1 MTDRPDSQANF
12 AAVEKAMRQAG
23 LPTLAI
29 RTFEHYFQELA
40 RGQTGL
46 LAETEISPAGD
57 VSRLEDLPADS
68 AFGPALAQ
76 TVVIKLNGG
85 LGTSMGL
92 NQAKSLLPA
101 REGVTFLELIARQV
115 LDLRASSGH
124 TLPLIL
130 MNSFNTDADSLDS
143 LGKLPELAA
152 GQGDVPLSFLQ
163 HRVPRL
169 LEDSLMPV
177 SWPEAPER
185 EWCPPGHGDLYTALM
200 TTGLLDRLLDQDY
213 RWAFVSNADNL
224 GASLEPAILDL
235 MARESIPF
243 LMEVT
248 RRTAADRKGG
258 HVALD
263 RSGQLILRESAQCP
277 ATDLAAFQDIE
288 RHRYF
293 NTNNLWLD
301 LQALKS
307 RLEERDGILGLP
319 LIKNRKHVV
328 PDDPTTP
335 AVIQAETAMGAAIS
349 VFSAAR
355 ILEVPRTRFAPVKTT
370 SDLLVLWSDR
380 YRVNAAGLVQPT
392 TDTPL
397 AVDLDPVHYG
407 NIGNFQARFPAGAPS
422 LIEAQE
428 FSVRGD
434 ISFAANTTIRGKVH
448 LRQTPGTVRQLAEGT
463 ELIDIDERDEL
474 QRCTERGL
482 VGEAADRSRA

>member
-1 MTDRPDSQANF
+1 MNKASPTVDFSAVRGRMQA
-12 AAVEKAMRQAG
+12 AE

-29 RTFEHYFQELA
+29 RTFEHYFQA
-40 RGQTGL
+40 MVRGQTGL
-46 LAETEISPAGD
+46 LAETELSPASD
-57 VSRLEDLPADS
+57 VRRLDDLPTDS
-68 AFGPALAQ
+68 AFGPALGR

-101 REGVTFLELIARQV
+101 REGMSFLELIARQI
-115 LDLRASSGH
+115 LHLRASSGH
-124 TLPLIL
+124 AVPLLL
-130 MNSFNTDADSLDS
+130 MNSFNTEADSLALLDT
-143 LGKLPELAA
+143 LPELAA
-152 GQGDVPLSFLQ
+152 GQGDVPLSLLQ

-200 TTGLLDRLLDQDY
+200 TTGLLDRLLARGY

-248 RRTAADRKGG
+248 RRTPADRKGG
-258 HVALD
+258 HVARD
-263 RSGQLILRESAQCP
+263 KTGQLILRESAQCP
-277 ATDLAAFQDIE
+277 AEDLAAFQDIE

-301 LQALKS
+301 LQALKD
-307 RLEERDGILGLP
+307 LMDARDGILGLP

-328 PDDPTTP
+328 PDDKTTP
-335 AVIQAETAMGAAIS
+335 TVIQIETAMGAAIS
-349 VFSAAR
+349 AFPGAR
-355 ILEVPRTRFAPVKTT
+355 ILDVPRTRFAPVKTT

-380 YRVNAAGLVQPT
+380 YQVDEAGLVQPVT
-392 TDTPL
+392 NTQLT
-397 AVDLDPVHYG
+397 VDLDPDHYG
-407 NIGNFQARFPAGAPS
+407 SIDNFQARFPTGAPS
-422 LIEAQE
+422 LIEAHE

-434 ISFAANTTIRGKVH
+434 VVFDDHITIRGKIH
-448 LRQTPGTVRQLAEGT
+448 LRRPPGRQNRITSGTVLC
-463 ELIDIDERDEL
+463 DIDERAEPK
-474 QRCTERGL
+474 QPQPNN
-482 VGEAADRSRA
+482 